1 MGSDKVAMVGWVP
14 RLVFSTHE
22 WITWEGVSD
31 PRRLLRTSYPSITV
45 LDLFTYAIIWMCI
58 QSYIIEYILCF
69 QSFNLEKIFFFFI
82 IFLIN
87 IKVALSL
94 LLRGHTNDSG
104 SCIVLLLD
112 ASSCFTFS
120 LYLHWLQIVRLS
132 VMCIGS

>member
-1 MGSDKVAMVGWVP
+1 VGSDKVAMVGWVP